1 MTNLNLCRFETLTNL
16 NFFQLY
22 LQGCTSLTI
31 EGVISAVN
39 LLTKP
44 NHRLKNLAI
53 SGIYNVKT
61 EDFQTLCHL
70 LGINQMQM
78 KETKK
83 NYYNIRHK
91 LYAFKQESQP
101 SIDVDICP
109 KCGEIREV
117 FDCPRDSCKRRMQ
130 QQQKQLLIECR

>member
-1 MTNLNLCRFETLTNL
+1 MSFI
-16 NFFQLY
+16 FQLY

-31 EGVISAVN
+31 EGVLEAIK

-53 SGIYNVKT
+53 SGIYNVKR

-70 LGINQMQM
+70 MGINQMQR
-78 KETKK
+78 KEMKK
-83 NYYNIRHK
+83 NYYHIRRE

-109 KCGEIREV
+109 KCEAIRQV

-130 QQQKQLLIECR
+130 QQKQLHVECR